1 MELKK
6 AIFLFVFLRNT
17 FYICTH
23 DLHLKFQNMNL
34 APDSL
39 SIKPVIHA
47 IPSVTAE
54 WDYKDFFGAIKVRW
68 GIGRDHYMVVP
79 GLYRIGNPDSQSDV
93 FISANY
99 KLSFDHLRKNLSQLD
114 AWILVID
121 TKGIN
126 VWCAA
131 GKGTFGTENII
142 RSIKAVNLDAVVLK
156 KRIIIPQLGAPG
168 VAAHVVREQTGFKV
182 MFGPVRAKDIKAYLA
197 AGYKANA
204 AMRRVTFPFH
214 ERAKLIPVDFMY
226 GKYKLLIA
234 LTVFMV
240 LSGLDKQGILFGK
253 IADTFQFPAISIMG
267 SYVAGIVLTPLLL
280 PYIPFRLFSVK
291 GALIY
296 AIVAVL
302 LTYLFQPPVVEAIA
316 LGLTGIAIASFVAM
330 NFTGSSTY
338 TSLSGVKKEMKGS
351 IPFQIAFALS
361 GIILFIISKLN

>member
-1 MELKK
+1 
-6 AIFLFVFLRNT
+6 
-17 FYICTH
+17 
-23 DLHLKFQNMNL
+23 MNIAL
-34 APDSL
+34 DSR
-39 SIKPVIHA
+39 SIKPVIHT
-47 IPSVTAE
+47 IPSIAAE
-54 WDYKDFFGAIKVRW
+54 WNYKDIFGAVKVRW
-68 GIGRDHYMVVP
+68 GIGRDHYTIKP

-142 RSIKAVNLDAVVLK
+142 RSIKAVNLDEIVLK
-156 KRIIIPQLGAPG
+156 KRIILPQLGAPG

-182 MFGPVRAKDIKAYLA
+182 MYGPVRTKDIKAYIA
-197 AGYKANA
+197 AGYKADA
-204 AMRRVTFPFH
+204 AMRKITFPVQ

-226 GKYKLLIA
+226 GKYKLLAA
-234 LTVFMV
+234 LVIFTV

-253 IADTFQFPAISIMG
+253 IADTFLFPAVSIMG
-267 SYVAGIVLTPLLL
+267 SYVAGIVFTPLLL

-296 AIVAVL
+296 LIVAL
-302 LTYLFQPPVVEAIA
+302 LLIYLFQPPLMEAFA
-316 LGLTGIAIASFVAM
+316 LGLSGIAIASFVAM

-338 TSLSGVKKEMKGS
+338 TSLSGVKKEMKWS

-361 GIILFIISKLN
+361 GIVLFIISKLN